1 MKRLVMMLIVVMAGV
16 LSVSAQTE
24 IEKNLMTM
32 EKGAWD
38 AFGKGDGKYFE
49 TFLADDFMLIGDSGI
64 TGKAASI
71 KGISAKPCEVKTYAL
86 ANYKV
91 TMINP
96 ETALA
101 TYEATQDATCGGMTA
116 PSKVYVSSLFA
127 KRKGKWL
134 AVQHQET
141 PAMVMK

>member
-1 MKRLVMMLIVVMAGV
+1 MRFLILVMIVIAGAI
-16 LSVSAQTE
+16 SVSAQTE
-24 IEKNLMTM
+24 MEKNLMAM

-49 TFLADDFMLIGDSGI
+49 SFLADDFMLVSNMGI
-64 TGKAASI
+64 TGKAQSI
-71 KGISAKPCEVKTYAL
+71 KDITGKPCELKTYAI

-96 ETALA
+96 DTALA
-101 TYEATQDATCGGMTA
+101 TYEATQDATCGGMAA
-116 PSKVYVSSLFA
+116 PAKVYASSMFV

-141 PAMVMK
+141 PAMAMKK

>member
-1 MKRLVMMLIVVMAGV
+1 MHRFLVLLLV
-16 LSVSAQTE
+16 LFASSLSLNAQTE
-24 IEKNLMTM
+24 VEKNLMAM
-32 EKGAWD
+32 EKAAWE

-49 TFLADDFMLIGDSGI
+49 TFLADDFKMVSDTGI
-64 TGKAASI
+64 TGKADSI
-71 KGISAKPCEVKTYAL
+71 KGINAKPCELKTFAL

-96 ETALA
+96 DTALA
-101 TYEATQDATCGGMTA
+101 TYEATMDATCGGMTA
-116 PSKVYVSSLFA
+116 PAKVYVSSLFA

-141 PAMVMK
+141 PAMAMK

>member
-1 MKRLVMMLIVVMAGV
+1 MKFLVLLMIVFAGAA
-16 LSVSAQTE
+16 SASAQTE
-24 IEKNLMTM
+24 IEKNLMAM

-49 TFLADDFMLIGDSGI
+49 AFLADDFTMVGDSGI

-71 KGISAKPCEVKTYAL
+71 KGISSKPCEIKSYSI

-101 TYEATQDATCGGMTA
+101 TYEVTQDGTCGGMAA
-116 PSKVYVSSLFA
+116 PSKEYVSSTFA
-127 KRKGKWL
+127 KRKGKWV

-141 PAMVMK
+141 AAMIMK

>member
-1 MKRLVMMLIVVMAGV
+1 MKRFVVLLVVVLAGV

-24 IEKNLMTM
+24 IEKNLMAM
-32 EKGAWD
+32 EKGAWE

-49 TFLADDFMLIGDSGI
+49 SFLADDFTMVGDSGI
-64 TGKAASI
+64 MGKAASI
-71 KGISAKPCEVKTYAL
+71 KGITAKPCELKTYAF

-96 ETALA
+96 DTALA
-101 TYEATQDATCGGMTA
+101 TYEATQDALCGGMAA
-116 PSKVYVSSLFA
+116 PTKVYVSSMFA
-127 KRKGKWL
+127 KRKGKWM

-141 PAMVMK
+141 AAMAMK